1 MIFRDL
7 VAISTGNL
15 RRLRLRTSLT
25 VSGVVIAIAAFVSM
39 VSFGAGNQKYITEQ
53 FDRLGLF
60 TTMQVYPPVKTAD
73 SDTVKVRTLDAAAL
87 AELARI
93 PGVRLAYPFDAMT
106 VSVAMNDSSVF
117 MKAQALP
124 SSAVATKLFSRMSAG
139 RAFESDGAKEAV
151 VTTAFLKSFG
161 VAEPDS
167 AIGKSFVLSVKAA
180 TIDSGLA
187 RLVPPDPEKY
197 ARDKIRSVDPDSLLL
212 ASYRYRRA
220 RELADEGI
228 SRFLDG
234 FLNHRVVV
242 RDTLVIAGVLPESE
256 GRARVE
262 PIIVPVATAA
272 RLRSSG
278 LSDNPSDLFA
288 AFSAGNVFSLTGA
301 ASSRSYPQVTLDL
314 DPAVPLKSVSD
325 SVKALGFRTFSFA
338 EQFEEMQRFFLY
350 FKLILG
356 IVGLIALA
364 TASLGIVN
372 TMVMSILERRRE
384 IGVLKSLGADER
396 DIRFLFLVE
405 SGIIGALGS
414 ALGILAGWIISR
426 VASAVAQAVMARQGM
441 ESIELFALPLWL
453 VLIAFGIGVGVSL
466 AAGYYPASR
475 AAAVDPVE
483 ALRNE

>member
-1 MIFRDL
+1 MILRDL
-7 VAISTGNL
+7 ISISAGNL
-15 RRLRLRTSLT
+15 RRMRLRTSLT

-39 VSFGAGNQKYITEQ
+39 VSFGAGNQKYVSEQ

-60 TTMQVYPPVKTAD
+60 NTMQVYPPNKPAG
-73 SDTVKVRTLDAAAL
+73 SDTVRTRELDSAAL

-93 PGVRLAYPFDAMT
+93 PGVRLAYPLDAIT
-106 VSVAMNDSSVF
+106 AIVAMNDSVIA
-117 MKAQALP
+117 MKVQALP
-124 SSAVATKLFSRMSAG
+124 TAAVATKLFSRISAG
-139 RAFESDGAKEAV
+139 RAFGDDRAKEAM
-151 VTTAFLKSFG
+151 VTTRFLKSFRI
-161 VAEPDS
+161 AKPDS
-167 AIGKSFVLSVKAA
+167 AIGKSFVLSVKTS

-187 RLVPPDPEKY
+187 WLVPRDPERY
-197 ARDKIRSVDPDSLLL
+197 IRGKLRAMHPDSLLRPRFR
-212 ASYRYRRA
+212 YRYV

-234 FLNHRVVV
+234 FFNHRVTV
-242 RDTLVIAGVLPESE
+242 RDTLEIAGVLSD
-256 GRARVE
+256 GGDQTRIE
-262 PIIVPVATAA
+262 PIIVPIATAM

-278 LSDNPSDLFA
+278 LGGDPSDLFA
-288 AFSAGNVFSLTGA
+288 ALSAGNVFSLESA
-301 ASSRSYPQVTLDL
+301 ASARAYPRATLDL

-338 EQFEEMQRFFLY
+338 EQFEEMRRFFLY

-356 IVGLIALA
+356 VVGLIALA

-396 DIRFLFLVE
+396 DIKFLFLVE
-405 SGIIGALGS
+405 SGVIGAAGS
-414 ALGILAGWIISR
+414 AAGILAGWIISR
-426 VASAVAQAVMARQGM
+426 GASLAARTIMARQGM
-441 ESIELFALPLWL
+441 EAIELFAMPPWL
-453 VLIAFGIGVGVSL
+453 VLIALAIGIGVSL
-466 AAGYYPASR
+466 IAGYYPAAR